1 MRKKSLLLLLLM
13 AMFAPWAAMAQET
26 VEIGT
31 DGGTTNNS
39 YLPGYTLYDNTLSE
53 QIYTAEE
60 VTMAGTISSIAFY
73 NGGSTK
79 SPTVTLYMVNT
90 DKEAFSSTSDW
101 LTVTSSDKVYEG
113 SVTFTAGEWT
123 TITLDTPFDYDG
135 SSNLGLVAHVHMD
148 QYSSGLSCRVFTS
161 TDNCSMY
168 AYRDNT
174 VYNPTNPG
182 VNASGRLGVK
192 NQIKLEITPSS
203 GVVCDKP
210 ETFEASNVTSNSATL
225 TWTGGS
231 GNYNVEYKLASE
243 TEWTSFITNTTATT
257 CNLTGLTPGSAY
269 QARVQ
274 SACGTDPETG
284 DALTSG
290 WKSVNFTTAC
300 GAITTFPW
308 TETFER
314 YASGNFSDP
323 CWVNEHIS
331 GSGTSVFQISTSSNE
346 GNSTHQLQLPDMS
359 KGTLTK
365 LVLPEMTLPEN
376 YEFSIDIYRSS
387 STYNESYPLEGIRVY
402 ASTNG
407 EIEGA
412 TELAFIPR
420 HFQVSNDVIPA
431 ESALG
436 WYTYELP
443 IGMSG
448 TCYIILRGESQYCT
462 STYMDNLAVKEIP
475 TCLKPTG
482 LAVTANSITAHSATI
497 TWTSDA
503 DAWQICLNNDEEN
516 LIDVTETTYT
526 FTGLTSETSYSVKVR
541 TNCDGDYSEFTLP
554 VSFTTA
560 IACPAPTS
568 LVVNYQGGTS
578 ATFTWTETGSAT
590 SWDIQYSTT
599 ADFNDITTVNVYD
612 NPSFE
617 LTGLALATTYYVRVN
632 AFCDADGISAY
643 TNVVSFT
650 TDLCMPE
657 NQCLITFDLT
667 DSYGDGWNGA
677 YIDVVDV
684 ATGTSLAHMSNNN
697 TSKASETETY
707 TLSVCDGREIQFV
720 WHTGNYDSECSFV
733 IKDVNEEVI
742 ANSISTLPDNYTVNC
757 TTNSCRKPTNLTA
770 SEVGP
775 DFAILSWTENG
786 EATEWTIEVTAVEA
800 EQVTQWNASTNPY
813 TIYLTPETAYSVRV
827 LPICEVEKWSDPI
840 TFTTL
845 SECPAITDVTVSN
858 ITHYDANVSWTG
870 YSESFNV
877 FVGYN
882 ETAETY
888 VDVDFE
894 DQTIPSTWINSS
906 TNAWSV
912 VEGNNGYCIKS
923 GNAGVSSSTSEISFT
938 YTLPTDGK
946 IEFDALC
953 QGEGTSTFFDH
964 CDFYIDNNIKL
975 SAGANIAGWNHYS
988 FEVTEGEHTFRWAY
1002 TKDSSVDKEGDAFSV
1017 DNINLVKVNRIWN
1030 TPITVNTNECALTDL
1045 TPDSEYFVKVV
1056 ASCNATEESEVV
1068 SFTTMSANHKL
1079 FITEGNWS
1087 DANNWSPAGVPTIEQ
1102 DVELRA
1108 NVTITGEAEAANIT
1122 GTTGTN
1128 AHTLTIADGGK
1139 LKHLNAGVT
1148 ATVKKSINPW
1158 TENGGYY
1165 LIANPTTA
1173 NYTPKAD
1180 GTDGILA
1187 GNYDLYSWSY
1197 DATDGN
1203 EWRNY
1208 KANAFSYLNSSNY
1221 TPYGYLYANEAGT
1234 TLSITG
1240 TIKAANASLYR
1251 SCSATTSTSYDFPG
1265 WYLLGNGFV
1274 CDAYLAAGSATGN
1287 ALPFIRMKADGTG
1300 FENVAAGTAINP
1312 FEGVFF
1318 EASSEEGGY
1327 SGYVYVTTT
1336 QPTVQNDGKLNIN
1349 LRSANKQLDN
1359 AILVF
1364 GGNQRLGKMSF
1375 RANSSKIYMP
1385 VEGKDYA
1392 ITNAEGNMGEMP
1404 VSFKAENNGTYSL
1417 SFNAEEV
1424 SFAYLHLIDN
1434 MTGKE
1439 VNLLETPSYSFE
1451 ANTTDYA
1458 NRFRLVFATG
1468 NNGDDDTF
1476 AFFSNGSFVINNEG
1490 NATVQVIDVNG
1501 RILSS
1506 ENING
1511 CANLNVKAA
1520 AGVYMI
1526 RLVNGDNVKVQKVV
1540 VK

>member
-1 MRKKSLLLLLLM
+1 MYVYSD
-13 AMFAPWAAMAQET
+13 
-26 VEIGT
+26 GT
-31 DGGTTNNS
+31 DYNAVGAN
-39 YLPGYTLYDNTLSE
+39 
-53 QIYTAEE
+53 YTA
-60 VTMAGTISSIAFY
+60 SS
-73 NGGSTK
+73 
-79 SPTVTLYMVNT
+79 
-90 DKEAFSSTSDW
+90 
-101 LTVTSSDKVYEG
+101 
-113 SVTFTAGEWT
+113 
-123 TITLDTPFDYDG
+123 
-135 SSNLGLVAHVHMD
+135 
-148 QYSSGLSCRVFTS
+148 
-161 TDNCSMY
+161 
-168 AYRDNT
+168 
-174 VYNPTNPG
+174 
-182 VNASGRLGVK
+182 RLGVK

-203 GVVCDKP
+203 GVTCEKP
-210 ETFEASNVTSNSATL
+210 ATFEVSNITGYGADFAWESSVGNYTFEYKKATETNWTVVTNLTANNYTLSNLEPMASYTARVKAVCGADSESGYKTVNFTTPEVCPDGMVCIGQGTSTSNYVPANNYFKYSLTEQIYTASEIGQAGAILSIDFYKASTTEMVKDLVIYMVSTSKDEFTSTTDWIPVTASDVVYSGTVTFTDNAWTTIELDNPFVYDGRSNVCIVVDNNTGAYESNTPFRVFTAEKNQALYYQNDSNNPDPTGTPSTASGRMTSKNRVRIAIGEPPACPKPTGVTASNVT
-225 TWTGGS
+225 
-231 GNYNVEYKLASE
+231 
-243 TEWTSFITNTTATT
+243 
-257 CNLTGLTPGSAY
+257 
-269 QARVQ
+269 
-274 SACGTDPETG
+274 
-284 DALTSG
+284 
-290 WKSVNFTTAC
+290 
-300 GAITTFPW
+300 
-308 TETFER
+308 
-314 YASGNFSDP
+314 
-323 CWVNEHIS
+323 
-331 GSGTSVFQISTSSNE
+331 
-346 GNSTHQLQLPDMS
+346 
-359 KGTLTK
+359 
-365 LVLPEMTLPEN
+365 
-376 YEFSIDIYRSS
+376 
-387 STYNESYPLEGIRVY
+387 
-402 ASTNG
+402 
-407 EIEGA
+407 
-412 TELAFIPR
+412 
-420 HFQVSNDVIPA
+420 
-431 ESALG
+431 
-436 WYTYELP
+436 
-443 IGMSG
+443 
-448 TCYIILRGESQYCT
+448 
-462 STYMDNLAVKEIP
+462 
-475 TCLKPTG
+475 
-482 LAVTANSITAHSATI
+482 AHEATI

-503 DAWQICLNNDEEN
+503 EAWEIQLGEEE
-516 LIDVTETTYT
+516 IISVTEPTYT
-526 FTGLTSETSYSVKVR
+526 FTGLSGETTYSVKVR
-541 TNCDGDYSEFTLP
+541 ANCDNTPSDWANG
-554 VSFTTA
+554 SFTTA

-720 WHTGNYDSECSFV
+720 WHTGNYDTECSFV

-742 ANSISTLPDNYTVNC
+742 ANSISTLPVNYTVNC
-757 TTNSCRKPTNLTA
+757 TTNPCRKPTNLTA

-906 TNAWSV
+906 TYAWSV

-988 FEVTEGEHTFRWAY
+988 FEVTEGEHAFRWAY

-1045 TPDSEYFVKVV
+1045 TPDSEYFVEVV
-1056 ASCNATEESEVV
+1056 ASCNATAESEVV

-1208 KANAFSYLNSSNY
+1208 KANAFSYLNSSDY

-1251 SCSATTSTSYDFPG
+1251 YCSATTSTSYDFPG

-1318 EASSEEGGY
+1318 EASSDEGGY

-1336 QPTVQNDGKLNIN
+1336 QPTVQSDGKLNMN

-1385 VEGKDYA
+1385 IEGKDYA

-1404 VSFKAENNGTYSL
+1404 VNFKAENNGTYSL

-1434 MTGKE
+1434 MTGND

-1458 NRFRLVFATG
+1458 NRFKLVFATG

-1506 ENING
+1506 ETING
-1511 CANLNVKAA
+1511 CANFNVKAS